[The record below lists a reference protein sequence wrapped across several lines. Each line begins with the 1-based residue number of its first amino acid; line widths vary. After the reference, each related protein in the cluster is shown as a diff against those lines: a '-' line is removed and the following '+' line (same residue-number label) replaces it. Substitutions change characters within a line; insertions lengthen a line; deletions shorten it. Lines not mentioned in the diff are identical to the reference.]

1 MSIKKFIFLWMGC
14 QVFCFLI
21 LALSLQFSTDR
32 LQSMTSRILTDANS
46 IETAHILENTLLY
59 ERRED
64 LLWRVT
70 GQQKYYTLKI
80 GYLQKL
86 EALIGRM
93 GSLNTSAKENSHLR
107 AITDLFAQFKE
118 AASTKPPVVLLE
130 MSRTSDALLRE
141 LEAFREQNH
150 AQMTE
155 TLLSSDVLDTMIDR
169 WSIGLICFV
178 FLVTIIGAILLK
190 DRIIKPTTAL
200 SRSVVRFG
208 KGERDITTPVYR
220 DDELGMLSRA
230 VNDMIANINR
240 LQQERRYFFAN
251 LAHDLKN
258 PMMLIGA
265 TARRLKKK
273 HAVAAEH
280 AEHIERIIEQTEAVE
295 QLVGELMDSVR
306 IENGN
311 FSLDM
316 AEMDLDRLARI
327 ICEKQAAMITSHR
340 LVYNGTTDCR
350 IIGDS
355 RRLERVLTNL
365 LSNAVKYSDKGS
377 TITVSLTKEDG
388 HALMAVHDNGVGIP
402 PEKIGSLF
410 QPFRRLSQT
419 SEMVQGTGLG
429 LFSVKKIVDGHGGVI
444 NIDSLPGRG
453 TTVTV
458 ALRLAEDPDR
468 PQTA

>member
-46 IETAHILENTLLY
+46 IETAHILENTLLN

-80 GYLQKL
+80 SYLQKL
-86 EALIGRM
+86 EVLINRM
-93 GSLNTSAKENSHLR
+93 ASLSTSAKENSHLR
-107 AITDLFAQFKE
+107 SIIDLFAQFKK
-118 AASTKPPVVLLE
+118 AAATKPPVVLLKV
-130 MSRTSDALLRE
+130 SQISDTLLRE

-150 AQMTE
+150 TQMTE
-155 TLLSSDVLDTMIDR
+155 TLLRSDVLDSMIDR
-169 WSIGLICFV
+169 WSIGLIFFV
-178 FLVTIIGAILLK
+178 FLVTIIGAVLLK

-208 KGERDITTPVYR
+208 KGEHDITTPVFH
-220 DDELGMLSRA
+220 DDELGMLSMA

-280 AEHIERIIEQTEAVE
+280 VEHIERIIEQTEAVE
-295 QLVGELMDSVR
+295 QLVTELMDSVR

-311 FSLDM
+311 FNPDM
-316 AEMDLDRLARI
+316 AEVDLDLLART

-340 LVYNGTTDCR
+340 LIYNGAKDCR

-377 TITVSLTKEDG
+377 TVSVSLTKEDG
-388 HALMAVHDNGVGIP
+388 HALIAVHDDGVGIP
-402 PEKIGSLF
+402 PEKVGSLF
-410 QPFRRLSQT
+410 QPFRRLSHT
-419 SEMVQGTGLG
+419 SAMAKGTGLG
-429 LFSVKKIVDGHGGVI
+429 LFSVKQIIDGHGGTI
-444 NIDSLPGRG
+444 KIDSLPGHG

-458 ALRLAEDPDR
+458 ALRLTEDLNLP
-468 PQTA
+468 